1 MKNKYMFFLLFWL
14 FLVILSIVFQIA
26 LALGLLRLAN

>member
-14 FLVILSIVFQIA
+14 FLVILSIIFQIA
-26 LALGLLRLAN
+26 LAFGLLRLAN